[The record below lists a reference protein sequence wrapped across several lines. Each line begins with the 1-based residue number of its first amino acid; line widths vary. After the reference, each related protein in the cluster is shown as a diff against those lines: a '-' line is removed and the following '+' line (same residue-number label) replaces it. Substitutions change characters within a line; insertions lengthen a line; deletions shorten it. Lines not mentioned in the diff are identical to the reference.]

1 MVVVVTFYFGYG
13 FGMRASMI
21 RWSTNYSSALL
32 LWVLRRPRHNT
43 RHQHSRYAPFVDP
56 SVRGAAAAAAESGMA
71 LNAVAQ
77 GMNSTV
83 APSPAEEE
91 AFYNKL
97 LGLAATV
104 VSGKHAHFKLPPAAV
119 EQLKAS
125 LASLNAPAPG
135 AQQIAAS
142 TLANGV
148 AYGANAS
155 TTNTQQYPTPGA
167 PSLPGLPGL
176 HTSHTPLVNGAPPTL
191 AKATSSGLDPIFLEK
206 SAVLIKAENQ
216 HKRQHIERDLQA
228 QVAQGKRPGRD
239 EGAEAPS
246 LDMGSILAAA
256 VAREPHVS
264 GLKYTGRMDSEAS
277 SFDTNDYYSSQVQS
291 ALPADFESLE
301 GPNTQSSYAQ
311 ASVSGKQPAVAR
323 DDPITINAYSVQ
335 LRSAYEI
342 VDDEEDEEYTPP
354 DAPAFTGFDDDGGME
369 EGQIGSDDDDDYEP
383 GEVTMDNHVPTP
395 PQSSRQP
402 SRVSPLAVAKGPN
415 LGGELELVNGCPEV
429 VNHKTNNRHNPNVS
443 RASTASPQNGVGVSS
458 KKRRNKK
465 RKRDLEQQQ
474 PAGGRAKKKRDRH
487 AAPQSPAYQEPR
499 IKDEP
504 VSPPPFSGVPDVQ
517 PYAQRPA
524 QYRPAEVDLVSP
536 RHIPLPPSPYVPD
549 PRSSGLRYEYAQS
562 SSPAIVRVASPA
574 AFRPVQRDNQD
585 LRRVASIHFAQRL
598 PSPTRSALSPP
609 PQRTVSMT
617 YGDPRIPQAPVEVR
631 YQDAARA
638 DYHDPY
644 SARPHSPAAA
654 AAPPPTRIVVDQY
667 GNQYYAAEA
676 EPVPAPQPPSYRAS
690 AAPTDRRPAPPETGY
705 ERAPSRA
712 AASYAPPAYERI
724 DARMGPPPKRRA
736 VEAPNVQYV
745 DANGYPLPTPQYHR
759 PEVRYMEAPT
769 SPSYQQP
776 PQPRYDMAPPPAPP
790 AREQTSPVYAEPTSP
805 GYQSTRSYSV
815 RPEALA
821 APQYARH
828 ASVAPQQ
835 YARQA
840 GVAPPHFA
848 RHEAPPAPPARAM
861 SVMPGFEQSRAYA
874 QAPQPVR
881 YIDQYG
887 REIVYQ
893 TDPRPPAPPEYRYQ

>member
-1 MVVVVTFYFGYG
+1 
-13 FGMRASMI
+13 
-21 RWSTNYSSALL
+21 
-32 LWVLRRPRHNT
+32 
-43 RHQHSRYAPFVDP
+43 
-56 SVRGAAAAAAESGMA
+56 MA
-71 LNAVAQ
+71 LNAVVQ

-83 APSPAEEE
+83 APSSAEEE

-97 LGLAATV
+97 LGLAGAV

-125 LASLNAPAPG
+125 LASLHAPAPS
-135 AQQIAAS
+135 AQQVAAS

-148 AYGANAS
+148 AYSANAS

-167 PSLPGLPGL
+167 PSLPGL
-176 HTSHTPLVNGAPPTL
+176 HTSHTPFVNGAPPSLT
-191 AKATSSGLDPIFLEK
+191 KATSSGLDPIFLEK

-256 VAREPHVS
+256 AAREPHVS
-264 GLKYTGRMDSEAS
+264 GLKYSGRVDSEAS

-291 ALPADFESLE
+291 DWSSPQSASKGSDRAAGALPADFESLE
-301 GPNTQSSYAQ
+301 GPNAQSYAQ
-311 ASVSGKQPAVAR
+311 TSASGKQPAVAR
-323 DDPITINAYSVQ
+323 DDPITIHAYSAQ
-335 LRSAYEI
+335 LRNAYEI
-342 VDDEEDEEYTPP
+342 VDDDEDEEYTPP
-354 DAPAFTGFDDDGGME
+354 DVPAFTGFEEDGGME
-369 EGQIGSDDDDDYEP
+369 EGQIGSDDDDDDYEP
-383 GEVTMDNHVPTP
+383 GEVTMDSNVPTP
-395 PQSSRQP
+395 SRPSRQVQRYSPKVIRNHLTHIAAPQP
-402 SRVSPLAVAKGPN
+402 SRVSPLAVVKGPN
-415 LGGELELVNGCPEV
+415 LGGELELVNGRPEV
-429 VNHKTNNRHNPNVS
+429 VNHKTNNRHNPNAS
-443 RASTASPQNGVGVSS
+443 RASTASPQNGVGISS

-504 VSPPPFSGVPDVQ
+504 VSPPPFAGMPDVQ

-549 PRSSGLRYEYAQS
+549 PRSSGLRYEYAQPA
-562 SSPAIVRVASPA
+562 SPAVVRVASPA
-574 AFRPVQRDNQD
+574 AFRPVQRDNHD
-585 LRRVASIHFAQRL
+585 LRRVASIHYAQRL

-617 YGDPRIPQAPVEVR
+617 YGDPRMPQAPVEVR

-644 SARPHSPAAA
+644 AARPHSPAVV

-676 EPVPAPQPPSYRAS
+676 DPAPAPPPPAYRAS
-690 AAPTDRRPAPPETGY
+690 AAPIDRRPGPPETGY

-712 AASYAPPAYERI
+712 APSYAPPAYERV
-724 DARMGPPPKRRA
+724 DARLGPPSKRRA
-736 VEAPNVQYV
+736 VEEPNVQYV
-745 DANGYPLPTPQYHR
+745 DANGFPLPTPQYHR

-769 SPSYQQP
+769 SPMYQQP
-776 PQPRYDMAPPPAPP
+776 PQPRYDMAPPPAPS
-790 AREQTSPVYAEPTSP
+790 AREQTSPVYAEPSSS
-805 GYQSTRSYSV
+805 GYPSTRSYSV
-815 RPEALA
+815 RPEVPA

-840 GVAPPHFA
+840 SVAPPQFA
-848 RHEAPPAPPARAM
+848 RSDAPPAPPARAM
-861 SVMPGFEQSRAYA
+861 SVMPGYEQPRAYA

-881 YIDQYG
+881 YVDQYG

-893 TDPRPPAPPEYRYQ
+893 TDSRPPAPPEYMYQ